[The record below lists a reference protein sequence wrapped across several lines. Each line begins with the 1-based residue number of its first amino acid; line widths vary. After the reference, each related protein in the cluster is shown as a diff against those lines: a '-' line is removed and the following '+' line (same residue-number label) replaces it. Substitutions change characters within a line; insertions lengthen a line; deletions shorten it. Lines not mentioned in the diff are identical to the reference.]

1 MTEQRHVTADPG
13 PGAGSSAAADATSR
27 SAIHYLWQAVSWLLL
42 AAAFAILFAAIVV
55 PKIAGGQPYTVL
67 TGSMRPDYPPG
78 SLIVVKPQP
87 ADTLGV
93 GDVITYQIRS
103 GDPEVVTHRIIEVTS
118 ADDGEVRFIT
128 KGDANNVVDAPA
140 VRAVQ
145 VRGRLWYSIPYLGYV
160 NTWFSG
166 NRRTIV
172 VFVIAGAL
180 FAYGAWQFYTGFRE
194 DQNRDDETPDVDDTP
209 TERLPVVAA
218 ASPTSTEEQEQ

>member
-1 MTEQRHVTADPG
+1 MTEQPHNATGPASEPDSPTADDTTPH
-13 PGAGSSAAADATSR
+13 SFL
-27 SAIHYLWQAVSWLLL
+27 HHLWQAVSWLLL

-78 SLIVVKPQP
+78 SLIVVKQQP

-103 GDPEVVTHRIIEVTS
+103 GDPEVVTHRIVEVTR
-118 ADDGEVRFIT
+118 ADDSDVRFIT

-180 FAYGAWQFYTGFRE
+180 FAYGAWQFYTGIRE
-194 DQNRDDETPDVDDTP
+194 DRKQDGETPDVDETP

-218 ASPTSTEEQEQ
+218 ASPTSTEGENR